1 MAEKLNTTI
10 QQNQYIKPIID
21 TLQGTVTSILEV
33 APKVIIGIILFLVGL
48 LLFKIVRAILVKF
61 FVGIGTDKISA
72 KLGLSDMLAKFGI
85 RSPFSQVLG
94 AIIFY
99 LLMFHF
105 TVELAAALDL
115 TMISDPLVNIV
126 QFLPHVITAVIV
138 FIVGFLFAD
147 LVKRAVLRGAEGV
160 GLDYA
165 KTLAGLVYG
174 FLLVMVTTLAVKEL
188 EIDTGLI
195 ESTVSIALGALG
207 LAVAI
212 ALGFGL
218 QGLARNVVSGA
229 YARDAFSTGSTI
241 VMDGE
246 DYRVAYVGAISTKI
260 EKDDGAFVMIPNAEL
275 VGQSVKGK
283 QPV

>member
-48 LLFKIVRAILVKF
+48 LLFKIVRSILVKF

-72 KLGLSDMLAKFGI
+72 KFGLSDMLAKFGI

-94 AIIFY
+94 ATIFY